1 MPIDYGKPPI
11 GLKWRSNT
19 LFIVSTVAIAIFTDL
34 FLYNIVVP
42 ILPFIL
48 TDRLNVP
55 YDKIQ
60 TYTSVLLASYAGAS
74 ALFSLPAGIIAD
86 KLPARQVPFLFGL
99 VALLASTTLLWLG
112 ETFPL
117 LILARILQGTSGAV
131 VWTIGL
137 ALIMDTV
144 GSEKLGVT
152 IGSIFSIISVGD
164 LAAPVLGGVMYKK
177 AGSGA
182 VFGMGFGLLAIDF
195 LMRLVLIEK
204 KIAAKYGLK
213 DTAEG
218 EEAGNEEANATEDS
232 PLFANGAE
240 NLDQWKIP
248 KDQPEWIKKLPLLYC
263 LKNPRLLVAQL
274 ITFTNGIL
282 LGNFDSTI
290 PTEAQDLFGFDSL
303 KAGLLFTPLVLPYL
317 VFGPPAGRF
326 VDKKGPK
333 LAASIGFGFLALPLI
348 LLRIPHEGGTTEIA
362 KFCVCLAM
370 CGLGLALISAPS
382 LVEASAVVEQYYKA
396 NPNFF
401 ADEGPYAQLYA
412 IHSIF
417 FCAGL
422 TLGPLI
428 SGSLRDA
435 IGFGNMNAVVAGICA
450 IMSVLCYVFL
460 SGASLNSSEGK

>member
-1 MPIDYGKPPI
+1 MPIDYSKPPI

-19 LFIVSTVAIAIFTDL
+19 LFIISTVAIAIFTDL

-218 EEAGNEEANATEDS
+218 EEAGDEEANANEDS

-240 NLDQWKIP
+240 NLDQWKFP

-290 PTEAQDLFGFDSL
+290 PNEAQDLFGFDSL

-348 LLRIPHEGGTTEIA
+348 LLRIPHEGGTAEIA

-401 ADEGPYAQLYA
+401 AGEGPYAQLYA

-450 IMSVLCYVFL
+450 VMSVLCYVFL